1 MLSAK
6 VLEHVR
12 SIEEEDVLVVAGRGA
27 GKALEQL
34 QELAELLGGK
44 DKVMGFFVG
53 QLMREL
59 KGKANPDSVRKALA
73 EEIERRR

>member
-1 MLSAK
+1 MALSK
-6 VLEHVR
+6 LLKNLITE
-12 SIEEEDVLVVAGRGA
+12 
-27 GKALEQL
+27 KATSSVPMQPLSL
-34 QELAELLGGK
+34 IHIFLGGK